1 MGFARAQQRNWFLIV
16 IRRPGTP
23 LHVAHRDVLIRNASG
38 GFVVVDPSTL
48 RSLAGP
54 YPSLA
59 DAHANARRL
68 VTYGHVWRE
77 TVDRTGRSL
86 GRFLLELKASSIE

>member
-1 MGFARAQQRNWFLIV
+1 M
-16 IRRPGTP
+16 RRPATSLLVP
-23 LHVAHRDVLIRNASG
+23 HKDVLIRNAAG
-38 GFVVVDPSTL
+38 GFVVIDPTTR

>member
-1 MGFARAQQRNWFLIV
+1 
-16 IRRPGTP
+16 
-23 LHVAHRDVLIRNASG
+23 LIRNAAG
-38 GFVVVDPSTL
+38 GFVVLDAST
-48 RSLAGP
+48 RQSIAGP
-54 YPSLA
+54 YRSLA

-86 GRFLLELKASSIE
+86 GRFLVELKASSIE